1 MGQARARGTKE
12 QRVQQALALPP
23 KPRRTGAREQ
33 REVAMQCAL
42 EFMDK
47 ILSSPRR
54 QAPAPVL

>member
-23 KPRRTGAREQ
+23 NPRRMGAREQ

-42 EFMDK
+42 EVMGK
-47 ILSSPRR
+47 ILSRPRR
-54 QAPAPVL
+54 QTP